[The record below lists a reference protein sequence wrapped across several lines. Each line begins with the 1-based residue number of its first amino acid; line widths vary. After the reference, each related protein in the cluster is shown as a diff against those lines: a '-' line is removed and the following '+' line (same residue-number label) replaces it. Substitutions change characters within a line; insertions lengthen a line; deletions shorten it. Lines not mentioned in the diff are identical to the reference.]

1 MSQSLAKN
9 LTPVEGWPYSVSPNG
24 YVVSHYTGRRMRSR
38 AQNKGYQMLIL
49 RNKGKRKAML
59 VHRLVAMAF
68 VPNPDDLPY
77 VNHKD
82 GNKSN
87 NCASNLEWC
96 TASENLAHAHKNRL
110 ARSGARLTDRQAIA
124 MRRLMQYGMSSTQ
137 LSKLTGFSL
146 TYLGHIKHGRLYKH
160 AQEFINA
167 PS

>member
-1 MSQSLAKN
+1 MK
-9 LTPVEGWPYSVSPNG
+9 
-24 YVVSHYTGRRMRSR
+24 SR
-38 AQNKGYQMLIL
+38 AQNSGYQMLIL

-68 VPNPDDLPY
+68 VPNPDGLPC

-96 TASENLAHAHKNRL
+96 THSENLSHAHKSRL
-110 ARSGARLTDRQAIA
+110 HRSGGRLTDRQATA

-160 AQEFINA
+160 AQEFTNA
-167 PS
+167 PC